1 MGWKQFAE
9 IGLKIAGPTVLGGV
23 DLSGLLN
30 KTKAKK
36 HAHRDDPERGH
47 DYVAVAI
54 REALQAAYPAAIEA
68 LDRIAVVW
76 ATVALQELRRAR
88 RKAGATKAQAAQ
100 ADDQEE
106 VTRLPGGSVRR

>member
-47 DYVAVAI
+47 DYVAVVI
-54 REALQAAYPAAIEA
+54 REALQAAYPGAIEA

-76 ATVALQELRRAR
+76 ATVALQEREESEEEPAPR
-88 RKAGATKAQAAQ
+88 RKRRKRTTKRKAKS
-100 ADDQEE
+100 
-106 VTRLPGGSVRR
+106 T

>member
-1 MGWKQFAE
+1 MGFSFKQFAE
-9 IGLKIAGPTVLGGV
+9 IGLKIAGPTLLGGV

-36 HAHRDDPERGH
+36 HAHKDDPERGH
-47 DYVAVAI
+47 DYVAVVI

-76 ATVALQELRRAR
+76 ATVALQEREEAEEKPAPRKRKR
-88 RKAGATKAQAAQ
+88 RKRTTKKKAQ
-100 ADDQEE
+100 
-106 VTRLPGGSVRR
+106 

>member
-47 DYVAVAI
+47 DYVAVVI
-54 REALQAAYPAAIEA
+54 REALQAAYPGAIEA

-76 ATVALQELRRAR
+76 ATVALQEREEPEDESPAPRKRKR
-88 RKAGATKAQAAQ
+88 RKPRKRTTKKK
-100 ADDQEE
+100 
-106 VTRLPGGSVRR
+106 

>member
-1 MGWKQFAE
+1 MGFSWKQFAE
-9 IGLKIAGPTVLGGV
+9 LGLKIAGPTVLGGV

-47 DYVAVAI
+47 DYVAVVI

-76 ATVALQELRRAR
+76 ATVALREQQEAEEKPAPRKRKR
-88 RKAGATKAQAAQ
+88 RKRTTKKK
-100 ADDQEE
+100 
-106 VTRLPGGSVRR
+106 

>member
-1 MGWKQFAE
+1 MGFSWKQFAE
-9 IGLKIAGPTVLGGV
+9 LGLKIAGPTVLGGV

-76 ATVALQELRRAR
+76 ATVALQEREETEEKPAPRKRKR
-88 RKAGATKAQAAQ
+88 RKRTTKKK
-100 ADDQEE
+100 
-106 VTRLPGGSVRR
+106 

>member
-1 MGWKQFAE
+1 MGFSFKQFAE
-9 IGLKIAGPTVLGGV
+9 IGLKIAGPTLLGGV

-47 DYVAVAI
+47 DYVAVVI

-76 ATVALQELRRAR
+76 ATVALQEREEAEEAEEKPAPRR
-88 RKAGATKAQAAQ
+88 RK
-100 ADDQEE
+100 
-106 VTRLPGGSVRR
+106 RRKKRAPAKKKKG